1 MVVLPANE
9 YFDDE
14 CIFDSKSALGAY
26 VQSVFPNQA
35 AEIQQ
40 LIQTKLISFE
50 SQDVEKETGL
60 TQKSFGI
67 GRGVFLKEPLQSK
80 QPVLFISVTTK
91 RAGEGL
97 RAEMSHIFDAVSEI
111 QKVAADHRMD
121 SVCVPVMGTGHGGL
135 QKEVGLFALV
145 LAICDGVSKP
155 VGHHIKEYHIV
166 VYQSAPAERP
176 SISERDARR
185 ILKTAIGLF
194 S

>member
-1 MVVLPANE
+1 M
-9 YFDDE
+9 
-14 CIFDSKSALGAY
+14 
-26 VQSVFPNQA
+26 
-35 AEIQQ
+35 QQ
-40 LIQTKLISFE
+40 LIQTKLVSFE
-50 SQDVEKETGL
+50 SQDVEKEPGL
-60 TQKSFGI
+60 KQKSFGI

-80 QPVLFISVTTK
+80 QPVLFLSVTTK

-97 RAEMSHIFDAVSEI
+97 RAEMSHIFQAVSEI

-166 VYQSAPAERP
+166 VYQLAPAERP
-176 SISERDARR
+176 SISERDAGRV
-185 ILKTAIGLF
+185 LKTAIGLF
-194 S
+194 SWY